1 MSDPFNKNAK
11 AVYGKA
17 VRIAPKLRR
26 ITAPNASPMTFT
38 GTQTYLAGDKNVV
51 VIDPG
56 PADEGHVKTILDAL
70 EPSERIVGILVTHT
84 HIDHSP
90 AAAPLAKATGA
101 PIFAFG
107 EHGAGRSEAMAALA
121 SNGAN
126 MGGGE
131 GADRTFK
138 PTMAVKD
145 GDVIKFPGLSFTALH
160 TPGHLS
166 NHLCFDIGN
175 GVVFTGDLVMG
186 WATTMVSP
194 PDGDMAAF
202 MSSLRMMQAREDRI
216 YYPGHGEPVNN
227 VAENLE
233 YQLSHRKLRDAQI
246 RQVLKDG
253 PATPAELT
261 AKIYTNVDKS
271 LHPAAARNVFAHL
284 LGMLTKE
291 LAEVHGTLS
300 PDATFSTTSKG
311 RRGERKMVVGGT
323 KKPDN

>member
-1 MSDPFNKNAK
+1 MSDPFTKEAK

-17 VRIAPKLRR
+17 VRIAPQLRR

-56 PADEGHVKTILDAL
+56 PADEGHIQTILAAL
-70 EPSERIVGILVTHT
+70 GPGERIVGILVTHT

-101 PIFAFG
+101 PVFAFG
-107 EHGAGRSEAMAALA
+107 KHGTGMSEAMVALA
-121 SNGAN
+121 ATGAE

-131 GADRTFK
+131 GADYDFA
-138 PTMAVKD
+138 PAMEVND
-145 GDVIKFPGLSFTALH
+145 GDVIKFPGLSFTVLH

-166 NHLCFDIGN
+166 NHVCFDAGD

-202 MSSLRMMQAREDRI
+202 LASLRKMKDRGDRL
-216 YYPGHGEPVNN
+216 YYPGHGEPVRN
-227 VAENLE
+227 VAENLD
-233 YQLSHRKLRDAQI
+233 YQISHRKLRDAQI

-261 AKIYTNVDKS
+261 AKIYTNVDKA

-284 LGMLTKE
+284 LGMLSDG
-291 LAEVHGTLS
+291 LAEVEGSLS
-300 PDATFSTTSKG
+300 PSATFALTAKG
-311 RRGERKMVVGGT
+311 HHGKRELKL
-323 KKPDN
+323 KQDK

>member
-1 MSDPFNKNAK
+1 MSDPFNRDAN

-17 VRIAPKLRR
+17 VRIAPQLRR

-56 PADEGHVKTILDAL
+56 PADEGHIQTILSAL
-70 EPSERIVGILVTHT
+70 GPKERIVGILVTHT

-90 AAAPLAKATGA
+90 GAAPLAKATGA
-101 PIFAFG
+101 PVFAFG
-107 EHGAGRSEAMAALA
+107 EHGTGMSEAMTKLAAT
-121 SNGAN
+121 GAD

-131 GADRTFK
+131 GADRKFR
-138 PTMAVKD
+138 PTMTVKD
-145 GDVIKFPGLSFTALH
+145 GDAIKFPGLSFTVLH

-166 NHLCFDIGN
+166 NHVCFDAGD

-202 MSSLRMMQAREDRI
+202 LASLRKMQSRGDRL
-216 YYPGHGEPVNN
+216 YYPGHGEPVRN
-227 VAENLE
+227 VAENLD
-233 YQLSHRKLRDAQI
+233 YQISHRKLRDAQI

-261 AKIYTNVDKS
+261 AKIYTNVDKA

-284 LGMLTKE
+284 LGMLSGG
-291 LAEVHGTLS
+291 LAEVDGALS
-300 PDATFSTTSKG
+300 PRAPFAITTKG
-311 RRGERKMVVGGT
+311 RQGEQKMT
-323 KKPDN
+323 PKRSA

>member
-1 MSDPFNKNAK
+1 MNDPFNKETK
-11 AVYGKA
+11 AVYGRA
-17 VRIAPKLRR
+17 VRIAPQLRR

-38 GTQTYLAGDKNVV
+38 GTQTYLAGDTNVV

-56 PADEGHVKTILDAL
+56 PANPDHIQTIINAL
-70 EPSERIVGILVTHT
+70 GPKERVVGILVTHT

-101 PIFAFG
+101 PVFAFG
-107 EHGAGRSEAMAALA
+107 EHGTGMSEAMIAL
-121 SNGAN
+121 SKTGAD

-131 GADRTFK
+131 GADRDFK

-166 NHLCFDIGN
+166 NHLCFDVGN

-202 MSSLRMMQAREDRI
+202 MNSLRAMQERGDRL
-216 YYPGHGEPVNN
+216 YYPGHGEPVRN
-227 VAENLE
+227 VAENLD
-233 YQLSHRKLRDAQI
+233 YQISHRKLRDAQI
-246 RQVLKDG
+246 RQVLKSA
-253 PATPAELT
+253 PATPTELT

-284 LGMLTKE
+284 LGMLSE
-291 LAEVHGTLS
+291 EMVEVDGAVS
-300 PDATFSTTSKG
+300 PQATFSITAKG
-311 RRGERKMVVGGT
+311 RKGVRELSVGKA
-323 KKPDN
+323 KKPTD

>member
-1 MSDPFNKNAK
+1 MNDPFNKNAK

-17 VRIAPKLRR
+17 VRIAPQLRR
-26 ITAPNASPMTFT
+26 ITANNPSPMTFT
-38 GTQTYLAGDKNVV
+38 GTQTYLVGDKNVV

-56 PADEGHVKTILDAL
+56 PADPAHTQTILDAL
-70 EPSERIVGILVTHT
+70 LPGERIVGILVTHT
-84 HIDHSP
+84 HVDHSP
-90 AAAPLAKATGA
+90 GTAALIKATGA
-101 PIFAFG
+101 PSFAFG
-107 EHGAGRSEAMAALA
+107 EHGTGMSENMAALSA
-121 SNGAN
+121 SGAT

-145 GDVIKFPGLSFTALH
+145 GDNIKFPGLSFGVIH

-166 NHLCFDIGN
+166 NHICFDAGE

-202 MSSLRMMQAREDRI
+202 LASLNRMKAREDRV
-216 YYPGHGEPVNN
+216 YYPGHGEPVRNIQ
-227 VAENLE
+227 ENLE

-253 PATPAELT
+253 PATPAEIT
-261 AKIYTNVDKS
+261 AKVYANIDKS
-271 LHPAAARNVFAHL
+271 LHAAAARNVFAHL
-284 LGMLTKE
+284 LGMLSDEKATVE
-291 LAEVHGTLS
+291 GPIS
-300 PDATFSTTSKG
+300 PESRFAVTEKGIRGDRKMTVKPRSTT
-311 RRGERKMVVGGT
+311 
-323 KKPDN
+323 